1 MIYDY
6 ILNSIPYMV
15 CSIPLYSIIRFVILI
30 LKKHRQKNWLHEL
43 GLFLFVMYCVGVAS
57 QTFIP
62 KIEFGNTSSYIL
74 NQNIFGEI
82 NFIPGK
88 VVFDTYNEI
97 NTYNNYIYFVINI
110 IGNVCIFIPIG
121 FFISVLWRNISVKK
135 IVLIALFMSLC
146 IELLQLPQARGTDID
161 DLWLNMLGAL
171 IGYLFYFLLSKAPS
185 IQNIFYKFRVKQ

>member
-62 KIEFGNTSSYIL
+62 KIEFGNTSSCIL

-97 NTYNNYIYFVINI
+97 NTYNNYIYFVINYF
-110 IGNVCIFIPIG
+110 IF
-121 FFISVLWRNISVKK
+121 FFVIYIR
-135 IVLIALFMSLC
+135 
-146 IELLQLPQARGTDID
+146 
-161 DLWLNMLGAL
+161 
-171 IGYLFYFLLSKAPS
+171 
-185 IQNIFYKFRVKQ
+185 